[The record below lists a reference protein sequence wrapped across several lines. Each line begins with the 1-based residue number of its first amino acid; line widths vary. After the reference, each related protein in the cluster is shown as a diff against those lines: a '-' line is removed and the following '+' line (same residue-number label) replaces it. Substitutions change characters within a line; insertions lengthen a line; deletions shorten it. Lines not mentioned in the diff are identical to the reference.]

1 MLAFETILH
10 RDWVTQIE
18 FVNSEFVASRDEAGQ
33 TCFWDLSGNLT
44 DEEEALQENTFCRK
58 RTHSIAGNL
67 TDEEEACARGKR
79 DPETDAHYVT
89 SSYRPCHV
97 IRDPETDAPQSP
109 TSKRARLTDVTDNG
123 TGFTFSSSKRSCRR
137 QIIGDHLIFTSGDLL
152 LVHRLEDA
160 VVHELRPTNS
170 EADVD
175 QSHYYTH
182 ISEAFDPS
190 HEASR
195 RTRVASFRGPRCGCM
210 YIHTHTHTH
219 THTHARARSLSSLS
233 LCP

>member
-1 MLAFETILH
+1 MLAFETIVH

-33 TCFWDLSGNLT
+33 TCFWDLS
-44 DEEEALQENTFCRK
+44 
-58 RTHSIAGNL
+58 GNL

-195 RTRVASFRGPRCGCM
+195 RTRVASFRGPRYRVHVYT
-210 YIHTHTHTH
+210 YIYIYTHTRTRARTH
-219 THTHARARSLSSLS
+219 T
-233 LCP
+233 